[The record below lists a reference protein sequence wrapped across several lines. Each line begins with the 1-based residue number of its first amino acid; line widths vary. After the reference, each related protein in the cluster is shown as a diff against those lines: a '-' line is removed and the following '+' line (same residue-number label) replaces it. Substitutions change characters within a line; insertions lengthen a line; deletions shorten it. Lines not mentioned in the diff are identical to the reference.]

1 MNKISYICLLLTVF
15 WLSSC
20 QKEEIRRYEQRA
32 GVYFSTYQSSFSFID
47 QPDSDIAIVR
57 LPVDITGLPADY
69 DREFAIALPWV
80 DTVTTAE
87 EDQYKIGNCLVKA
100 GEGKGFAEVELYK
113 DERLRDSVYT
123 LRFEIRK
130 TADFPE
136 IRLNRTIMTLSF
148 TNRLIRPDNWN
159 HLGLGD
165 YSTAWWSFVL
175 GVTEG
180 NKLPYWMGGPTAALN
195 PDPEYYYM
203 TFSEL
208 GAWKSRISKAL
219 DKYNADHPGEPLRH
233 DDGPKKGE
241 KVEMPA

>member
-1 MNKISYICLLLTVF
+1 
-15 WLSSC
+15 
-20 QKEEIRRYEQRA
+20 
-32 GVYFSTYQSSFSFID
+32 
-47 QPDSDIAIVR
+47 
-57 LPVDITGLPADY
+57 
-69 DREFAIALPWV
+69 
-80 DTVTTAE
+80 
-87 EDQYKIGNCLVKA
+87 
-100 GEGKGFAEVELYK
+100 
-113 DERLRDSVYT
+113 
-123 LRFEIRK
+123 
-130 TADFPE
+130 
-136 IRLNRTIMTLSF
+136 MTLSF

-203 TFSEL
+203 TCSEL

-233 DDGPKKGE
+233 DDGLKKGE

>member
-1 MNKISYICLLLTVF
+1 M
-15 WLSSC
+15 
-20 QKEEIRRYEQRA
+20 
-32 GVYFSTYQSSFSFID
+32 
-47 QPDSDIAIVR
+47 
-57 LPVDITGLPADY
+57 
-69 DREFAIALPWV
+69 
-80 DTVTTAE
+80 TTAE

-233 DDGPKKGE
+233 DDGLKKGE

>member
-1 MNKISYICLLLTVF
+1 MNKISYICLLLTAL

-20 QKEEIRRYEQRA
+20 QKEEIRLYEQRA
-32 GVYFSTYQSSFSFID
+32 GVYFSTSQSSFSFID
-47 QPDSDIAIVR
+47 QPDSDTAIVR
-57 LPVDITGLPADY
+57 LPVDITGLPADH
-69 DREFAIALPWV
+69 DLPWV

-113 DERLRDSVYT
+113 DERLKDSVYT
-123 LRFEIRK
+123 LRLEIRK

-148 TNRLIRPDNWN
+148 TNRLIRPDNWSY
-159 HLGLGD
+159 LGLGD
-165 YSTAWWSFVL
+165 YSTAWWNFVL
-175 GVTEG
+175 EVTG
-180 NKLPYWMGGPTAALN
+180 GYKLPYWTGGPTGTYN

-203 TFSEL
+203 TYSEL
-208 GAWKSRISKAL
+208 GAWQSRIRKAL

-233 DDGPKKGE
+233 DDGLKKGE

>member
-1 MNKISYICLLLTVF
+1 MNKISYICLLLTAL

-20 QKEEIRRYEQRA
+20 QKEEIRLYEQRA
-32 GVYFSTYQSSFSFID
+32 GVYFSTSQSSFSFID
-47 QPDSDIAIVR
+47 QPDSDTAIVR
-57 LPVDITGLPADY
+57 LPVDITGLPADH
-69 DREFAIALPWV
+69 DREFTIALPWV

-113 DERLRDSVYT
+113 DERLKDSVYT
-123 LRFEIRK
+123 LRREIRT

-136 IRLNRTIMTLSF
+136 SRRHRTIMTLSF
-148 TNRLIRPDNWN
+148 TNRLIRPDNWSY
-159 HLGLGD
+159 LGLGD
-165 YSTAWWSFVL
+165 YSTAWWNFVL
-175 GVTEG
+175 EVTGG
-180 NKLPYWMGGPTAALN
+180 NKLPYWTGGPTGTYN

-203 TFSEL
+203 TYSEL
-208 GAWKSRISKAL
+208 GAWQSRIRKAL

-233 DDGPKKGE
+233 DDGLKKGE